1 MEDRMQTRR
10 DIMRT
15 ALAAPLAAGL
25 APTLA
30 RTAQAATPYR
40 VAFMYVGPVEEA
52 GYTYQHDLGR
62 RAVQAKFGAK
72 VKTSYVENVP
82 EGADA
87 ERVVRKLAQ
96 TNDLVFT
103 TSFGFMNPTVKVA
116 KEFPKVKFEHATG
129 YKRLP
134 NLATY
139 SGRFYEGRF
148 VAGVI
153 AGMMTR
159 SNVIGFVGAFP
170 IPEVVQN
177 INAYAIG
184 ARMVNPKTVVKV
196 VWVSSW
202 YDPGKERAAA
212 DTLMSQ
218 GADVLVTHTD
228 SAAVQQ
234 AGEQRGIW
242 TIGYDSDMSRYGP
255 KTCLTSVVS
264 DWGGYYIQE
273 VQAAM
278 DGTWKSHD
286 TWGGLKSGMVKMA
299 PFNKVMPQHVAEVAH
314 ARETDIIAGTLQPF
328 QGPLKDQAG
337 TLKVAAGKALTDPEI
352 LGMNWLAE
360 GVEGKLG

>member
-1 MEDRMQTRR
+1 MTTRR
-10 DIMRT
+10 DLMRA
-15 ALAAPLAAGL
+15 ALAAPLAAGA
-25 APTLA
+25 APALIGKA
-30 RTAQAATPYR
+30 EAAEPYK
-40 VAFMYVGPVEEA
+40 AAWMYVGPIEEA

-62 RAVQAKFGAK
+62 RAVVAKYGPR
-72 VKTSYVENVP
+72 VKTTYVENVS

-87 ERVVRKLAQ
+87 ERVIRKLAQ

-116 KEFPKVKFEHATG
+116 KEFPHKKFEHATG

-148 VAGVI
+148 LAGVI
-153 AGMMTR
+153 AGRMTK

-196 VWVSSW
+196 VWVSTW

-228 SAAVQQ
+228 SAAVQE
-234 AGEQRGIW
+234 AGEQRGVW
-242 TIGYDSDMSRYGP
+242 TIGYDSDMGRYGP

-264 DWGGYYIQE
+264 DWAGYYVQE
-273 VQAAM
+273 VGKGM
-278 DGTWKSHD
+278 DGTWKTHD
-286 TWGGLKSGMVKMA
+286 TWGGLKSGMVRMA
-299 PFNKVMPQHVAEVAH
+299 PFNKALPEAVAKETM
-314 ARETDIIAGTLQPF
+314 ARQADIEAGKLAPF
-328 QGPLKDQAG
+328 QGPLKDQSG
-337 TLKVAAGKALTDPEI
+337 KLKVAAGAQLSDPDI
-352 LGMNWLAE
+352 LGMHWLAE
-360 GVEGKLG
+360 GVQGKLG

>member
-1 MEDRMQTRR
+1 MTTRR
-10 DIMRT
+10 DLMRT

-25 APTLA
+25 APALIGRA
-30 RTAQAATPYR
+30 RAAEPFKAAW
-40 VAFMYVGPVEEA
+40 VYVGPVEEA
-52 GYTYQHDLGR
+52 GYSFQHDLGR
-62 RAVQAKFGAK
+62 RAVAAKYGDK
-72 VKTSYVENVP
+72 VKASYVENVP

-87 ERVVRKLAQ
+87 ERIIRKLAQ
-96 TNDLVFT
+96 ANDLVFT

-116 KEFPKVKFEHATG
+116 REFPKVKFEHATG
-129 YKRLP
+129 YKRAK

-139 SGRFYEGRF
+139 SARFYEGRF
-148 VAGVI
+148 LAGII
-153 AGMMTR
+153 AGRMTK

-184 ARMVNPKTVVKV
+184 ARMVNPSATVKV
-196 VWVSSW
+196 VWVSTW

-228 SAAVQQ
+228 SAAVQE

-242 TIGYDSDMSRYGP
+242 TIGFNSDMSKYGP

-264 DWGGYYIQE
+264 DWSGYYIQE
-273 VQAAM
+273 VQDAM

-286 TWGGLKSGMVKMA
+286 TWGGLKSGMVVLA
-299 PFNKVMPQHVAEVAH
+299 PFNAALPKPVADEVM
-314 ARETDIIAGTLQPF
+314 ARRQDIIDGKLAPF

-337 TLKVAAGKALTDPEI
+337 AEKVPAGGALSDQQI
-352 LGMNWLAE
+352 LGMNWLVQ
-360 GVEGKLG
+360 GVEGKI

>member
-264 DWGGYYIQE
+264 AWGGYYIQE

>member
-1 MEDRMQTRR
+1 MHTRR
-10 DIMRT
+10 DLMRT

-25 APTLA
+25 APALIG
-30 RTAQAATPYR
+30 RAQAAGPYR
-40 VAFMYVGPVEEA
+40 AAWMYVGPVEEA
-52 GYTYQHDLGR
+52 GYSFQHDLGR
-62 RAVQAKFGAK
+62 RAVAEKFGAK

-87 ERVVRKLAQ
+87 ERVIRKLAR

-134 NLATY
+134 NLSTY
-139 SGRFYEGRF
+139 AGRFYEGRF
-148 VAGVI
+148 LAGII
-153 AGMMTR
+153 AGRMTK
-159 SNVIGFVGAFP
+159 SNVLGFVGAFP

-184 ARMVNPKTVVKV
+184 ARMVNPKAVVKV
-196 VWVSSW
+196 VWVSAW

-228 SAAVQQ
+228 SAAVQE

-242 TIGYDSDMSRYGP
+242 TIGYDSDMGRYGP

-264 DWGGYYIQE
+264 DWAGYYVQE

-286 TWGGLKSGMVKMA
+286 TWGGLKSGMIKMA
-299 PFNKVMPQHVAEVAH
+299 PFNAALPKPVADEVL
-314 ARETDIIAGTLQPF
+314 ARQADIESGKLAPF
-328 QGPLKDQAG
+328 QGPLKDQSGAM
-337 TLKVAAGKALTDPEI
+337 KVAAGSALTDPQI

>member
-1 MEDRMQTRR
+1 MQTRR
-10 DIMRT
+10 DLMRA
-15 ALAAPLAAGL
+15 ALAAPLAAGV
-25 APTLA
+25 APALIGK
-30 RTAQAATPYR
+30 AQAATPYKAAW
-40 VAFMYVGPVEEA
+40 VYVGPVEEA

-62 RAVQAKFGAK
+62 RAVAAKYGSA

-87 ERVVRKLAQ
+87 ERVIRTLAQ

-129 YKRLP
+129 YKRSA

-139 SGRFYEGRF
+139 SARFYEGRF
-148 VAGVI
+148 LAGLI
-153 AGMMTR
+153 AGRMTK

-196 VWVSSW
+196 VWVSTW

-228 SAAVQQ
+228 SAAVQE
-234 AGEQRGIW
+234 AGEQRGKW
-242 TIGYDSDMSRYGP
+242 TIGYDSDMGRYGP

-264 DWGGYYIQE
+264 DWSGYYIQE
-273 VQAAM
+273 VGAGM
-278 DGTWKSHD
+278 DGTWKTHD
-286 TWGGLKSGMVKMA
+286 TWGGLKSGMVRMA
-299 PFNKVMPQHVAEVAH
+299 PFNKALPAAVGQEML
-314 ARETDIIAGTLQPF
+314 ARQADIESGKLAPF
-328 QGPLKDQAG
+328 QGPLKDQSGA
-337 TLKVAAGKALTDPEI
+337 LKVAAGARLSDPEI
-352 LGMNWLAE
+352 LGMHWLAE